1 MGIKAKHIVITGAIL
16 GIGALWYRSK
26 LNKWNETM
34 KKLKALP
41 TGIRNFD
48 INFKRMRFN
57 LDVTL
62 FNPTNDNFNPD
73 GGGVA
78 VVKKIVLKDK
88 TAKRI
93 ATITVNKSFVSI
105 PAKGKYVLRDLMV
118 EIPVLENISNWQSL
132 SQITGLRDIQTE
144 AIIGVLGKEYSIIQ

>member
-1 MGIKAKHIVITGAIL
+1 MSIRAKHIVIAGAIL
-16 GIGALWYRSK
+16 GVGALWYSSK
-26 LNKWNETM
+26 LNKWKETM

-62 FNPTNDNFNPD
+62 FNPTNENFNPD
-73 GGGVA
+73 GVIA
-78 VVKKIVLKDK
+78 VVKRIVLKDK

-93 ATITVNKSFVSI
+93 ATITVNKSFISI
-105 PAKGKYVLRDLMV
+105 PAKGKFILKDLLV
-118 EIPVLENISNWQSL
+118 EIPILENLSNWQNL
-132 SQITGLRDIQTE
+132 SQITGLKDVQTE
-144 AIIGVLGKEYSIIQ
+144 TIIGVLGKEYSIIK

>member
-1 MGIKAKHIVITGAIL
+1 MGIRAKHIVITGAIL
-16 GIGALWYRSK
+16 GIGALWYKSK
-26 LNKWNETM
+26 LNKWKETM

-62 FNPTNDNFNPD
+62 SNPTNDNFSPD
-73 GGGVA
+73 GIIA
-78 VVKKIVLKDK
+78 VVKRIILKDK

-93 ATITVNKSFVSI
+93 ATITVNKSFISI
-105 PAKGKYVLRDLMV
+105 PAKGKFVLKDLIV
-118 EIPVLENISNWQSL
+118 EIPILENISNWQSL
-132 SQITGLRDIQTE
+132 SQIRSVNDIQTE
-144 AIIGVLGKEYSIIQ
+144 TILGVLGKEYSIIK

>member
-16 GIGALWYRSK
+16 GAGILWYRGK
-26 LNKWNETM
+26 LNKWKETM

-62 FNPTNDNFNPD
+62 YNPTNDNFSPD
-73 GGGVA
+73 GIIA
-78 VVKKIVLKDK
+78 VVKRIVLKDK

-93 ATITVNKSFVSI
+93 ATITVNKTFISI
-105 PAKGKYVLRDLMV
+105 PAKGKFVLKDLIV
-118 EIPVLENISNWQSL
+118 EIPILENLSNWQSL
-132 SQITGLRDIQTE
+132 SQITSVKDIQTE
-144 AIIGVLGKEYSIIQ
+144 TILGVLGKEYSIIK